1 MNAPASNPST
11 PIADLALLEEKR
23 RSMRRKALAYLAEAD
38 RLDALYGA
46 VTSTPAGRLQPDF
59 DINSDGDPN

>member
-1 MNAPASNPST
+1 
-11 PIADLALLEEKR
+11 
-23 RSMRRKALAYLAEAD
+23 MRREALAYLAEAD

>member
-1 MNAPASNPST
+1 MNTLPSISRDPA
-11 PIADLALLEEKR
+11 ADLDLLEEKR
-23 RSMRRKALAYLAEAD
+23 RSTRGEALAYLAEAD

>member
-1 MNAPASNPST
+1 MNTLPSIFRDPA
-11 PIADLALLEEKR
+11 ADLDLLEEKR
-23 RSMRRKALAYLAEAD
+23 RSMRREALAYLAEAD

-46 VTSTPAGRLQPDF
+46 VTSTPAERLQPDF